1 MITSVE
7 ILGRTYVITVR
18 PSQAGANAGLLTV
31 TVHRPDAPGAPGESF
46 EIEGHPT
53 AIGPSFVYRAD
64 GRHVDAAVTPLAA
77 GQVLVQLAA
86 KDLIAQVGSGTRR
99 NLARPSAGHGEQ
111 TRVRAP
117 MPGRVVRVLVAAGDA
132 VSARQ
137 GLVIIE
143 AMKMENEL
151 VAPREGRVR
160 EVMVTEGTSV
170 ESGRVLVVI
179 E

>member
-1 MITSVE
+1 
-7 ILGRTYVITVR
+7 
-18 PSQAGANAGLLTV
+18 LTV
-31 TVHRPDAPGAPGESF
+31 TVQRPDVPGAQGESF

-53 AIGPSFVYRAD
+53 AIGPSFVYLAD
-64 GRHVDAAVTPLAA
+64 GRHVDAAVTPSAV
-77 GQVLVQLAA
+77 GQVLVQVGA
-86 KDLIAQVGSGTRR
+86 KDLIAQVGSGSRR
-99 NLARPSAGHGEQ
+99 NLARLSSGHGEEV
-111 TRVRAP
+111 RIRAP

-151 VAPREGRVR
+151 GAPREGRVR
-160 EVMVTEGTSV
+160 EVTVTEGTSV